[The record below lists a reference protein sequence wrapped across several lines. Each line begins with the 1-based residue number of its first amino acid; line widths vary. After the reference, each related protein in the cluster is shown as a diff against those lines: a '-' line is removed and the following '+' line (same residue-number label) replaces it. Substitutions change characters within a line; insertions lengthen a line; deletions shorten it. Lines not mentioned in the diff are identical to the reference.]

1 MTASSEI
8 LTFGIQT
15 PDGKLPSL
23 EVAKALYEACQLAAR
38 QATAEQKEKFRVE
51 LLGMLRQH
59 LETEKAGLDML
70 ITGMCTG
77 DTVNAQQEHLA
88 AIALC
93 IERLDYTPQ
102 PVR

>member
-1 MTASSEI
+1 MNDNSEI

-15 PDGKLPSL
+15 PDGNPPTP
-23 EVAKALYEACQLAAR
+23 EVYKALYEAAYLAQR
-38 QATAEQKEKFRVE
+38 QARAEQKEKFRVE

-59 LETEKAGLDML
+59 LEAEREGLEML

-93 IERLDYTPQ
+93 IQRLDYTPQ